1 MDTLIQRDL
10 NPPQCAAVQHTD
22 GPLLILA
29 GAGSGKTR
37 VITSRI
43 AHLMQVHGVPAQQIL
58 AVTFTNKAAGEMRQR
73 VQDLLG
79 ATGMPAWISTFHA
92 ACVRILRREAEAAR
106 LSPQFVIYD
115 TADQLTLLRQC
126 LKELHINPELY
137 APQNVMRRI
146 STLKNDLMDADTFV
160 REAGDYGLEEVVAR
174 VYPLYQRRL
183 QENAAVDFDD
193 LLMRTVQLLRRHP
206 DILERYQNRFQYIMV
221 DEYQDTNMAQYH
233 LLQLLAARYRN
244 ICVVGDDDQSVYR
257 FRGANVRNIL
267 NFERDYPDAVVV
279 KLEQNYR
286 STGTILEAA
295 GAVIAQNAR
304 RQEKTLWTENGR
316 GTPIGYFCAQDETH
330 EAEVICQNILGLHRT
345 EDLPYRDVAIF
356 YRTNAQS
363 RVLEDGLRRAN
374 IPYQIVGGLKFYDRQ
389 EIKDVLAYL
398 RLLTNPHDT
407 LSLRRIINVP
417 RRGIGQVSWS
427 RMEEWGEARGL
438 HGLEILPAVLD
449 SDIVGKSVR
458 RKIRTFYDL
467 MQALRHDAPYME
479 VADITREVLDRTGYE
494 EQLEEE
500 QTAEARA
507 RLENVRE
514 LVNAAQEF
522 DRHGEGGLP
531 DFLSQTALLSDQ
543 DSLDDDSG
551 SVVLMTLHASK
562 GLEFPVVFIAGM
574 ENGLF
579 PHNRSFDEPAEMEEE
594 RRLCYVGI
602 TRAQQRLF
610 LTGASRR
617 RIYGVAQ
624 THLPSL
630 FLSDMPP
637 SCIQDFSP
645 QPVLGV
651 ARQAWESNPEPDAA
665 LAAATPVQP
674 SVTTRRRPTSGVVK
688 TAYGVGTQVHHQHF
702 GRGVVQKR
710 EGEGEQLK
718 LTVLFR
724 DHGSKKILAKFAPMQ
739 PL

>member
-1 MDTLIQRDL
+1 
-10 NPPQCAAVQHTD
+10 
-22 GPLLILA
+22 
-29 GAGSGKTR
+29 
-37 VITSRI
+37 
-43 AHLMQVHGVPAQQIL
+43 
-58 AVTFTNKAAGEMRQR
+58 
-73 VQDLLG
+73 
-79 ATGMPAWISTFHA
+79 
-92 ACVRILRREAEAAR
+92 
-106 LSPQFVIYD
+106 
-115 TADQLTLLRQC
+115 
-126 LKELHINPELY
+126 
-137 APQNVMRRI
+137 
-146 STLKNDLMDADTFV
+146 
-160 REAGDYGLEEVVAR
+160 
-174 VYPLYQRRL
+174 
-183 QENAAVDFDD
+183 
-193 LLMRTVQLLRRHP
+193 
-206 DILERYQNRFQYIMV
+206 
-221 DEYQDTNMAQYH
+221 
-233 LLQLLAARYRN
+233 
-244 ICVVGDDDQSVYR
+244 VYR

-330 EAEVICQNILGLHRT
+330 EAQAICQNIAGLHRS
-345 EDLPYRDVAIF
+345 EGLPYREFAIF

-398 RLLTNPHDT
+398 RLLSNPLDT

-427 RMEEWGEARGL
+427 RMEALAEERGL
-438 HGLEILPAVLD
+438 HGLAILPAVLD
-449 SDIVGKSVR
+449 SDAVSKSVR
-458 RKIRTFYDL
+458 SKLRSFYGL
-467 MQALRHDAPYME
+467 MQALRDDASQMD
-479 VADITREVLDRTGYE
+479 VADITREVLNRTGYAD
-494 EQLEEE
+494 QLDEE
-500 QTAEARA
+500 QTAEART

-522 DRHGEGGLP
+522 DRYGEGEGLQ

-602 TRAQQRLF
+602 TRAEQRLF

-617 RIYGVAQ
+617 RIYGVEQ
-624 THLPSL
+624 T
-630 FLSDMPP
+630 
-637 SCIQDFSP
+637 
-645 QPVLGV
+645 QPRNQG
-651 ARQAWESNPEPDAA
+651 A
-665 LAAATPVQP
+665 
-674 SVTTRRRPTSGVVK
+674 
-688 TAYGVGTQVHHQHF
+688 
-702 GRGVVQKR
+702 
-710 EGEGEQLK
+710 
-718 LTVLFR
+718 
-724 DHGSKKILAKFAPMQ
+724 
-739 PL
+739 